1 MKDLVH
7 QLLQGASPREWF
19 LFLFFLFVLVLVH
32 YSLTRFAAKRADRQQ
47 VNRRLPPSPMALPII
62 GHLHLVG
69 SIPHV
74 CLRDL
79 ARKHGPDLMLLWLG
93 TVPTLI
99 VSSPRAA
106 EAVLRTHD
114 HILASRPHFVVADF
128 MMYGML
134 DVGFAPYGEY
144 WRQTRKLVT
153 THLLSAKKVQSFRSA
168 CEEEV
173 SIAMAKINEAVAT
186 SSTVDMSE
194 LLSSFT
200 NDIACRAISGK
211 FFRKEG
217 RNKLF
222 QDLINDSTRLLGGF
236 ILEEYFPVL
245 AKVCVLKWVVCAKAE
260 RMKKGWADLL
270 EKVIDEHDSKDSV
283 MSDQKEGADFIDV
296 LLSVQQEYDLTREHI
311 IAILTDIFF
320 GATSTSSQTLEFTL
334 VELVK
339 RTHMMRKLQ
348 DKVRSN
354 NIHQGEGGFSKVN
367 QNSMIYLKAVIKE
380 SLRLHPVTPLLS
392 PHLAMADCCIDG
404 YTVPSGTQI
413 FVNAWAIGR
422 DASSWEDAY
431 EFMSERFLDDGNAAC
446 INFKGNDFRF
456 LPFGAGRRMCPGINF
471 VIGSIKIML
480 ATLMY
485 YFDWELPQGLEPND
499 VDMTEVFGLMVRRR
513 EKLLLVPKL
522 SSHLHGLDIAP

>member
-1 MKDLVH
+1 M
-7 QLLQGASPREWF
+7 LLQLGA
-19 LFLFFLFVLVLVH
+19 
-32 YSLTRFAAKRADRQQ
+32 
-47 VNRRLPPSPMALPII
+47 
-62 GHLHLVG
+62 
-69 SIPHV
+69 
-74 CLRDL
+74 
-79 ARKHGPDLMLLWLG
+79 
-93 TVPTLI
+93 VPTLI

-114 HILASRPHFVVADF
+114 HVFASRPHSVVADI

-153 THLLSAKKVQSFRSA
+153 THLLSVKKVQSFRSA

-186 SSTVDMSE
+186 GSTVDMSE

-222 QDLINDSTRLLGGF
+222 QDLINDSTQLLGGF

-245 AKVCVLKWVVCAKAE
+245 AKVCVLKWFVCAKAE
-260 RMKKGWADLL
+260 RMKNRWADLL
-270 EKVIDEHDSKDSV
+270 EKVIDDHDCKDNV
-283 MSDQKEGADFIDV
+283 MSNHKEGGDFIDV
-296 LLSVQQEYDLTREHI
+296 LLSVQQEYDLTKEHI
-311 IAILTDIFF
+311 LAMLTDIFF
-320 GATSTSSQTLEFTL
+320 GATSTSCQTLDFAL

-339 RTHMMRKLQ
+339 RPHMMTRLQ
-348 DKVRSN
+348 DEVRSN
-354 NIHQGEGGFSKVN
+354 SLHRREGSFSKLN
-367 QNSMIYLKAVIKE
+367 QNNMIYLKAVIKE
-380 SLRLHPVTPLLS
+380 SLRLHPVAPLLS

-404 YTVPSGTQI
+404 YTVPTGTQI

-422 DASSWEDAY
+422 DTSSWEEAE
-431 EFMSERFLDDGNAAC
+431 EFMPERFLDDGSAAHV
-446 INFKGNDFRF
+446 NFMGNDFQF

-471 VIGSIKIML
+471 AIDSIEIML

-485 YFDWELPQGLEPND
+485 YFDWELPQGLEPKD
-499 VDMTEVFGLMVRRR
+499 IDMTEVFGLTVRRR

-522 SSHLHGLDIAP
+522 SSELHGLDIAPS